1 MKFVFFR
8 KGIKKRCYWC
18 LEEDKK
24 KLTKDHL
31 PPRNIF
37 PKEERKGLD
46 LITVSICNECKKLY
60 QRSGDYDY
68 RFLCHI
74 LLWKHLKSGSINID
88 ERLEK
93 CLSRGSLVKDKLI
106 TEVRSLPVELSNGQI
121 IQYPILTDGR
131 EIIRGVL
138 DSTARGFYYLW
149 NGEII
154 PKDVVPE
161 FEFKP
166 TNYFN
171 FQENPL
177 HFQNAAVVK
186 KNIFEFKLLLA
197 AGEKSKFLCFE
208 FKFYNLEPLPIYYYY
223 EI

>member
-46 LITVSICNECKKLY
+46 LITVSI
-60 QRSGDYDY
+60 
-68 RFLCHI
+68 
-74 LLWKHLKSGSINID
+74 LWKHLKSGSINID